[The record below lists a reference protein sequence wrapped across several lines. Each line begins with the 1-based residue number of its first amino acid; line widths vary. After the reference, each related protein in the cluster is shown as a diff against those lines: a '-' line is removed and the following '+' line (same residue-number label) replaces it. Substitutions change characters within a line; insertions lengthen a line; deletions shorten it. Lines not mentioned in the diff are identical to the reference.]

1 METPAEILA
10 KKMIYRGKRLRPR
23 NIFDIAAAVTV
34 LDQEQIDA
42 GLSSF
47 PQACKDALA
56 GANRMRPDLARTVMG
71 RCLAKEGFE
80 DLHAPATPIPRGVL
94 TEAGRVT

>member
-1 METPAEILA
+1 M
-10 KKMIYRGKRLRPR
+10 
-23 NIFDIAAAVTV
+23 TV

-56 GANRMRPDLARTVMG
+56 VANRMRPDLARTVMG
-71 RCLAKEGFE
+71 RGLAKEGFK

-94 TEAGRVT
+94 AEAGRVT